1 MGGLSKGEV
10 ASASLTNAF
19 RKWFRE
25 IFPEMLLKGVGQGA
39 LIQSWGGLINE
50 MNVRITNYG
59 LDNKVRLGTTVVA
72 LLIAGGKYHIINVG
86 DSRAYLITDTIS
98 QLTKDQTFIQREMDA
113 GNMTYEE
120 AMSSPQRNV
129 LLQCVGS
136 SDMIAPDFFFGDVP
150 PGAAFLLCSDGF
162 RHCVTNDEIYERL
175 GPEAAA
181 DEEAIEN
188 AMRYLVELDKTRM
201 ETDNISACVVKVSG

>member
-1 MGGLSKGEV
+1 
-10 ASASLTNAF
+10 
-19 RKWFRE
+19 
-25 IFPEMLLKGVGQGA
+25 
-39 LIQSWGGLINE
+39 

-86 DSRAYLITDTIS
+86 DSRAYLLTDTIS

-120 AMSSPQRNV
+120 AMRSSQRNV

-136 SDMIAPDFFFGDVP
+136 SDMISPDFFFGEVT
-150 PGAAFLLCSDGF
+150 PGATFLLCSDGF
-162 RHCVTNDEIYERL
+162 RHCVSEEEMYQRL
-175 GPEAAA
+175 GPGVTTDEASM
-181 DEEAIEN
+181 EN
-188 AMRYLVELDKTRM
+188 AMRDLTELDKSRM